1 MKIVSHEE
9 YEELYS
15 FFSELLKIKN
25 ISEGQIDILN
35 KLSNILIEYE
45 MEIGC
50 VKPISKKMYLD
61 IIEVTKGLEFDLDK
75 PLNIEDE

>member
-25 ISEGQIDILN
+25 MSEGQVDILN
-35 KLSNILIEYE
+35 KLSNILIQYE

-50 VKPISKKMYLD
+50 KSITKKMYLD
-61 IIEVTKGLEFDLDK
+61 IIEVTKDIEFDLDK